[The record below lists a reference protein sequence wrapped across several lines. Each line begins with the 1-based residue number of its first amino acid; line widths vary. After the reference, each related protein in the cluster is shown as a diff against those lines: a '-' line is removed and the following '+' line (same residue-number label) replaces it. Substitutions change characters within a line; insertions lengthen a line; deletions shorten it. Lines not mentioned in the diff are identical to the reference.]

1 MLMSAYVMPKGDK
14 RERARERARERG
26 EGRLA
31 EDETPLPASPH
42 QFYPNSG
49 RRNTPLTKQVEID
62 HNN

>member
-1 MLMSAYVMPKGDK
+1 MFDGLIEMLMSAYVMPKGDK
-14 RERARERARERG
+14 RERARERG

-49 RRNTPLTKQVEID
+49 PRNTSHTTEV
-62 HNN
+62 